1 MGEEF
6 DVWDLRF
13 NMPRTKKTIEEKV
26 LDQAVKYWTSHK
38 TGTDSRRIAAALRL
52 DHEKVKQAMLNLEAS
67 GLANLNK
74 DETLNM
80 TSFGKGGIEFKTVVC
95 HIIFPSKAVLTE
107 NFYKS
112 DLVRQRL
119 PIYEERVMKGSH
131 TYSFAYFN
139 EEVLRKYLT
148 RPDLYNVT
156 DTISGGHVRYEG
168 EDEDLYVDIRHGRRK
183 LTNGRSAVTAFI
195 TDLLKMNE
203 SEQRYWH
210 GHEISDPTFADED
223 EGFADFIDVSLEGK
237 WISYKDPVSAAL
249 EAIKRVNER
258 LGVDIFRRTENAL
271 LHAPVENTERAY
283 CDSCGELHKLIGND
297 SLNKTVLEAYL
308 VENFG
313 TDRSEFTHKETKRA
327 LSGLQLLNLIEV
339 KAGTGDACSK
349 TIKSI
354 GDDRGKTAHA
364 TTFKGDPSKIYIDMF
379 RDQCEKLT
387 AALDD
392 FGSKVAEVVAK
403 KKGEA

>member
-1 MGEEF
+1 
-6 DVWDLRF
+6 
-13 NMPRTKKTIEEKV
+13 MPRKKKTTEEKV

-52 DHEKVKQAMLNLEAS
+52 GHEEVQQAMLNLEAS
-67 GLANLNK
+67 GLATLRK
-74 DETLNM
+74 DETLNEM
-80 TSFGKGGIEFKTVVC
+80 SFGKGGIEFTPVVC

-112 DLVRQRL
+112 DLVRQKL
-119 PIYEERVMKGSH
+119 PVYEERVMKGSH

-148 RPDLYNVT
+148 RPDLYDVT
-156 DTISGGHVRYEG
+156 DTVSGGHVRYEG
-168 EDEDLYVDIRHGRRK
+168 QDEALYVEIRHGRRK
-183 LTNGRSAVTAFI
+183 LENGRSAVTAFI
-195 TDLLKMNE
+195 TDLLKMGE
-203 SEQRYWH
+203 PEQRYWH
-210 GHEISDPTFADED
+210 AFEIEDPVFSRED
-223 EGFADFIDVSLEGK
+223 EGFADFIDVNLEGK
-237 WISYKDPVSAAL
+237 WISYKDPVSEAL

-308 VENFG
+308 VEHFG

-354 GDDRGKTAHA
+354 GDDRGKAAHA

-387 AALDD
+387 AALDS
-392 FGSKVAEVVAK
+392 FSSKVAEVVAK
-403 KKGEA
+403 KKAEP